1 MEVEATTP
9 PFEVRCAACKCSFA
23 AGTKQCVHCGGPLG
37 AGLDAPWLQAAAGRA
52 DEGQSEAVGPGV
64 AKVLLYVAMGV
75 IAVAAQMLK
84 ACSER

>member
-9 PFEVRCAACKCSFA
+9 PFEVRCAACQCSFA

-37 AGLDAPWLQAAAGRA
+37 TGVDAAWLRAAAGRA
-52 DEGQSEAVGPGV
+52 DDGEPSALGPGF
-64 AKVLLYVAMGV
+64 AKVFVYVAMGV
-75 IAVAAQMLK
+75 VAVALQMLK